1 MNTKQKRLEAT
12 DGYNVM
18 KIFERLND
26 SMLNSRFGN
35 RYGTTVCAKSTK
47 CSFIILGTR
56 ILPIENYSSLADSP
70 PHPTPKVKFISDSA
84 KLQSC
89 VRFRD
94 CNCFGCLEFEQ
105 SKQNTIEIF
114 FGISGLDKFQD

>member
-35 RYGTTVCAKSTK
+35 RYGTTVCGKLTK
-47 CSFIILGTR
+47 CSFIILGAR

-70 PHPTPKVKFISDSA
+70 IHHLIPLLK
-84 KLQSC
+84 
-89 VRFRD
+89 
-94 CNCFGCLEFEQ
+94 
-105 SKQNTIEIF
+105 
-114 FGISGLDKFQD
+114 